1 MNRDKRKAFTI
12 VELVI
17 VIAVIAIL
25 AAVLIPTFSTVIKK
39 AKDSYF
45 VQNKRNESLEDLV
58 ESMLAGDD
66 YTVAEKETN
75 REETGGRIDELKND
89 LADLLEAI
97 ENITKSTYSMSYSGA
112 FGDKLDS
119 YLKNNGYKLIFG
131 SNDGLRDSFSYSYG
145 DKYNIYYSYFVYDAE
160 TKKHRISGEVQ
171 IRFYDDIASTGESV
185 YYVVAAYH
193 TDQNFETFKIKT
205 VKITELKG

>member
-1 MNRDKRKAFTI
+1 MNKSSKRAFTI

-45 VQNKRNESLEDLV
+45 VQSKRNDSLEDLV

-66 YTVAEKETN
+66 YTVEEKETK
-75 REETGGRIDELKND
+75 REETGDRIDELKND
-89 LADLLEAI
+89 LADLLTEI
-97 ENITKSTYSMSYSGA
+97 EKITKKASKMSFASV
-112 FGDKLDS
+112 FGDDLYS
-119 YLKNNGYKLIFG
+119 YLKDNGYTLIFG
-131 SNDGLRDSFSYSYG
+131 SNDGWTDSFSYSYG
-145 DKYNIYYSYFVYDAE
+145 DKYNIYYSYYVYDAE
-160 TKKHRISGEVQ
+160 TKKHRLSREVQ

-185 YYVVAAYH
+185 YYAVEAYP
-193 TDQNFETFKIKT
+193 TDASCETFEIKI